1 MALRAVVTGRVRI
14 LEGSRR
20 HRVEIEISA
29 GDVRHS
35 TSHDLFGGLLST
47 PGWRRRAKV
56 TEFEPY

>member
-1 MALRAVVTGRVRI
+1 
-14 LEGSRR
+14 
-20 HRVEIEISA
+20 VEIEISA

-35 TSHDLFGGLLST
+35 TSHDLLGGLLST